1 MTCPTC
7 NTPIAEH
14 PAGQCL
20 DALVAERVMGWK
32 RLKGDFWRTPE
43 GLRYCRVDRYS
54 TDPDAMV
61 ELWEKLLGLA
71 RVNIYGSSVGTF
83 TCEVIPP
90 GDVGWVNVEAPTPML
105 ALARAAVDYDSDGDV
120 DLDDFGLWQRE

>member
-7 NTPIAEH
+7 NTPIVEH
-14 PAGQCL
+14 PAGACL

-43 GLRYCRVDRYS
+43 GLRYCRADWYS

-61 ELWEKLLGLA
+61 ELWEKLRGP
-71 RVNIYGSSVGTF
+71 RQSVNICAKRDDVYHVMFLRPDGLITYG
-83 TCEVIPP
+83 P
-90 GDVGWVNVEAPTPML
+90 DAPTPML
-105 ALARAAVDYDSDGDV
+105 ALARAAVLAVTATEGRV
-120 DLDDFGLWQRE
+120 